1 MPREYKRT
9 DRVADFI
16 KRELSVLVQQEMRD
30 PRIGT
35 VVINEVVVSRDI
47 AHAKVY
53 VTFLGVEN
61 AEQAVEPIAALNG
74 AAGFLRS
81 QLASTSQMRSTPR
94 LHFFFDQSVRTGEYL
109 SNLIDKAVAS
119 DGQSKG

>member
-1 MPREYKRT
+1 MPREFKRT
-9 DRVADFI
+9 DRVADFV
-16 KRELSVLVQQEMRD
+16 KRELAVLLQQELRD
-30 PRIGT
+30 PRVGT
-35 VVINEVVVSRDI
+35 AVINEVSVSRDF

-53 VTFLGVEN
+53 VTFLGVEDT
-61 AEQAVEPIAALNG
+61 EQASEPIAVLNG

-81 QLASTSQMRSTPR
+81 QLATKSSMRSTPR

-119 DGQSKG
+119 DERNKN

>member
-9 DRVADFI
+9 DRVADFL

-30 PRIGT
+30 PRVGT
-35 VVINEVVVSRDI
+35 AVINEVVVSRDI

-53 VTFLGVEN
+53 VTFLGVED
-61 AEQAVEPIAALNG
+61 ATQAVEPIAALNG

-81 QLASTSQMRSTPR
+81 QLAAKSQMRSTPR

-119 DGQSKG
+119 DGQNES